1 MRTADRDRILDQA
14 RLWGDADAVAE
25 VRRVAAPQEGRSAVW
40 KIPAAG
46 ASMWDVV
53 MRKVISGR
61 ISFLRARMR
70 RRMIVYAMDICG
82 KEVVMHCVDI
92 DGEFCRTDV
101 KIDAALLEKLMMTA
115 KVALDA

>member
-1 MRTADRDRILDQA
+1 MWTMDRARILDQA
-14 RLWGDADAVAE
+14 RLWGDTDAVDE
-25 VRRVAAPQEGRSAVW
+25 VQRVAARQGVHFAAW

-46 ASMWDVV
+46 ALMWDVV
-53 MRKVISGR
+53 MHKVISGR
-61 ISFLRARMR
+61 ISFLRATKR

-92 DGEFCRTDV
+92 DGEFCRADV
-101 KIDAALLEKLMMTA
+101 KIDAALLEKLMTAA

>member
-1 MRTADRDRILDQA
+1 MRTTDRDRILDQA
-14 RLWGDADAVAE
+14 RLWGDTDAVDE
-25 VRRVAAPQEGRSAVW
+25 VRRVAAPPGVHSIVW

-61 ISFLRARMR
+61 ISFLRARKC
-70 RRMIVYAMDICG
+70 RRMIVYAMDTCG

-92 DGEFCRTDV
+92 DGEFCRADV
-101 KIDAALLEKLMMTA
+101 KIDAALLEKLMTAA